1 MIMPFDNILA
11 LGALISV
18 IPLILLYLLRP
29 KPLQVQ
35 VPSLMFLLD
44 IKEEKKRFYTSIS
57 KIVKDPLFLI
67 QLLVLILLALA
78 AASPYYET
86 EEALSGDH
94 TVIVIDASASMQ
106 TDNRFNDA
114 ISKAEDYVSK
124 KNTII
129 LAESS
134 PVTVIEG
141 EGADATYDM
150 LDTLEAKAT
159 VADLSSA
166 ISAATRLL
174 SEEGGDIVVISDF
187 TNWNGDDPVNALK
200 LAESYSLNVEFVIV
214 GNDADNIGFI
224 QGGIETDDD
233 SYTYTGVI
241 KNYYNSRQ
249 TVDIEI
255 ENLNS
260 GNVKST
266 SLAIPAHSTKQFQL
280 TNLGS
285 GITEV
290 TITNDDSLMADNTAY
305 ISIPGTSD
313 RQLLFV
319 SDVDNLPSMIAL
331 SLIPS
336 IELDQSEGVP
346 NALTDY
352 SMIVIANKER
362 TLGSNEISALSS
374 YLNSGGKVVFIA
386 SEAIS
391 SGNAATELKELMP
404 VMPESVID
412 ADDGVTIEVLQDTRL
427 SEDIK
432 FDEVAMYH
440 YLNATERLDTT
451 TLVATEDGIPI
462 LSYWSFGEGTSV
474 YFGINDITG
483 ESAWNNFHNLPEYP
497 VFWSKLAGWLGG
509 TGDVQDYNLKTGTI
523 SILAKEQEIETPG
536 STETT
541 TRVYYDETG
550 VYKVAGKKI
559 AVNLYNDK
567 ESDTTLSGD
576 DVIERAESDNGAG
589 IVRASSYTGKQY
601 LDTYMVILVLLLVLL
616 ELLIIK
622 KRGEL

>member
-1 MIMPFDNILA
+1 MVMPFDSPLA
-11 LGALISV
+11 LGALVSV

-78 AASPYYET
+78 AASPYFET
-86 EEALSGDH
+86 EEALSGEH

-106 TDNRFNDA
+106 TDNRFGDA

-129 LAESS
+129 LAEST
-134 PVTVIEG
+134 PVTIIEG
-141 EGADATYDM
+141 EGAEATHNT

-159 VADLSSA
+159 VADLSGA

-214 GNDADNIGFI
+214 GNEAGNVGFI
-224 QGGIETDDD
+224 QGGIETNDN
-233 SYTYTGVI
+233 SYTYTGVV

-249 TVDIEI
+249 TVDIQI

-260 GNVKST
+260 GNTKST

-280 TNLGS
+280 TNLAS

-290 TITNDDSLMADNTAY
+290 TITNDDSLMTDNTVY
-305 ISIPGTSD
+305 ISIPGISD

-319 SDVDNLPSMIAL
+319 SDVDSLPSMIAL

-336 IELDQSEGVP
+336 IELDQSEDVP
-346 NALTDY
+346 TALSGY
-352 SMIVIANKER
+352 SMIVVANKER
-362 TLGSNEISALSS
+362 TLESDETSALRS

-391 SGNAATELKELMP
+391 SGNAATELKEILP
-404 VMPESVID
+404 VKPESVID
-412 ADDGVTIEVLQDTRL
+412 TDDGVTIEVIQDTRL

-440 YLNATERLDTT
+440 YLNTTERLETT
-451 TLVATEDGIPI
+451 TLVATEDDIPI

-474 YFGINDITG
+474 YLGINDITG
-483 ESAWNNFHNLPEYP
+483 ENAWNNFHNLPEYP

-509 TGDVQDYNLKTGTI
+509 TGDVQDYNLETGTI
-523 SILAKEQEIETPG
+523 SILAREQEIETPG
-536 STETT
+536 SNQTT

-550 VYKVAGKKI
+550 VYRVAGKKI

-576 DVIERAESDNGAG
+576 DVIERAESDNQPG
-589 IVRASSYTGKQY
+589 IVRESSYTGKQY
-601 LDTYMVILVLLLVLL
+601 LDTYMVILVLILVLL